1 MMRNTSRNNTNW
13 KRVGGGLLAT
23 LLTVYLAG
31 CSSQGDNA
39 SKSAATSPSPA
50 MSPVANTAVADAS
63 FKDAAMTWSHVE
75 ESRARL
81 DAAVDDNNFAGARET
96 TAKMRDSLKAL
107 PGQSAA
113 LPSDK
118 REQLASQVKNVE
130 RMTGMLDEAAGANNA
145 DSVHQHHK
153 TMDEALNAIKGLY
166 PEGVMPVSMPMA
178 DKMGD
183 KGMQGADKK
192 MGEMPMKKTGEMP
205 MKKTGEMPM
214 KKKDGMKMPMKDH

>member
-1 MMRNTSRNNTNW
+1 MIRNTSRNNTNW

-23 LLTVYLAG
+23 LLTVYLTG
-31 CSSQGDNA
+31 CSGQGDNA
-39 SKSAATSPSPA
+39 SKSSATSPSPA
-50 MSPVANTAVADAS
+50 MSPATNTAAPDPS
-63 FKDAAMTWSHVE
+63 FKEAAMTWSHVE
-75 ESRARL
+75 EARAKL
-81 DAAVDDNNFAGARET
+81 DAAIGDNNFAGARET

-118 REQLASQVKNVE
+118 REQLATQVKTVE
-130 RMTGMLDEAAGANNA
+130 RMAGMLDEAAVANKA
-145 DSVHQHHK
+145 DSVHEHHK
-153 TMDEALNAIKGLY
+153 AMDESLNTIKGLY
-166 PEGVMPVSMPMA
+166 PEGVMPASMPMA

-183 KGMQGADKK
+183 KGMDMHGADKK
-192 MGEMPMKKTGEMP
+192 MGEMP